1 MTSILIIYDR
11 HEGPTRDNNRI
22 CLLLLLLS

>member
-11 HEGPTRDNNRI
+11 HEGPTTDNNRI
-22 CLLLLLLS
+22 YLF